1 MKKFFS
7 YAMSLV
13 MMMAVSFST
22 TGCSKDDVEKAFEYI
37 NAGMNIYNALYG
49 GNTGGDVSG
58 TFAGTAWAVNTEEG
72 ILVYSFETATTGKVI
87 LYDSN
92 AEDVKD
98 QENFTYQFGQYED
111 ETYGFVIKYSET
123 EQWVLEK
130 LADDGSTMTINDGSG
145 SVTFQQVSLG

>member
-7 YAMSLV
+7 YALSLV
-13 MMMAVSFST
+13 MMTAVSFST

-92 AEDVKD
+92 AEDAGLIW
-98 QENFTYQFGQYED
+98 FQYYPSK
-111 ETYGFVIKYSET
+111 TPHK
-123 EQWVLEK
+123 QP
-130 LADDGSTMTINDGSG
+130 
-145 SVTFQQVSLG
+145 